1 MPLALP
7 AARPSVIDW
16 AEVGERLW
24 IEPSHAISVVLSAV
38 GIYLAFLMLVRLF
51 GARVL
56 TGMGTF
62 DAVVVI
68 TLGAVA
74 GRVILGDPP
83 TLAAGV
89 IGLTCLFAMEAA
101 VGELRRTIRG
111 ARWVNA
117 GAVVL
122 MAGDDVLLENLR
134 AAHVT
139 RSELNAA
146 LRHAGVRHHREVAC
160 VVFESTGRITVLRRG
175 ELIGPR
181 MLAGVRDAHRVPAE
195 LFESS

>member
-1 MPLALP
+1 MPLALL
-7 AARPSVIDW
+7 AADSSVIDW
-16 AEVGERLW
+16 GEVGERLW
-24 IEPSHAISVVLSAV
+24 IEPSHAIAVVLSAV

-83 TLAAGV
+83 TLIAGV

-101 VGELRRTIRG
+101 VGELHCE
-111 ARWVNA
+111 
-117 GAVVL
+117 VV
-122 MAGDDVLLENLR
+122 
-134 AAHVT
+134 
-139 RSELNAA
+139 S
-146 LRHAGVRHHREVAC
+146 
-160 VVFESTGRITVLRRG
+160 
-175 ELIGPR
+175 
-181 MLAGVRDAHRVPAE
+181 PAE
-195 LFESS
+195 LRRRRLELADRLRAQPAGERKVAVLEPLFLVETGGNGIGMHADASQLTFTEGFTSWHRDDDPRAQDGRK